1 MDSTEP
7 AETATPAMPDGG
19 TPPPG
24 GPPTRPRAKVRRR
37 TLLLAA
43 LGLTAGTVT
52 LAEIES
58 RANDDEPR
66 KRVFTVPD
74 GHARSVAF
82 SPDGK
87 TLVAGL
93 SGVRGT
99 GSTLRSWNVAK
110 GTSTTPWPDEVEEVT
125 KVAFS
130 PDGRTLAVAG
140 TLQTVLWNA
149 AKPTGVALPLPAL
162 DLAFSPDGK
171 TLATGG
177 RDGAA
182 RLWDLATGTVTDTL
196 TTEGMTVV
204 NTVAFRADG
213 YALATGSEDLT
224 GSQVRLWDL
233 QTLLSPTV
241 DATLEAPHWQGF
253 KPVAFPSAA
262 YPYLMATGGD
272 DGIVRVWDSVSGSLE
287 ATRTGHTGPVTA
299 VAFSPDGDTLA
310 TGSED
315 RTVRL
320 WDTSTL
326 DVVPVDILTGH
337 TGGVTSVAFSP
348 DGRTVASAS
357 LDRTVRLWPNR

>member
-7 AETATPAMPDGG
+7 AETDTPATPAGG

-52 LAEIES
+52 FAEIES
-58 RANDDEPR
+58 RASDDDPR
-66 KRVFTVPD
+66 ERVFTVPD

-82 SPDGK
+82 SPDGR

-110 GTSTTPWPDEVEEVT
+110 GISTTPWPDEVEEVT

-140 TLQTVLWNA
+140 TLQVALWNA
-149 AKPTGVALPLPAL
+149 AKPTGVALPLSAL
-162 DLAFSPDGK
+162 DLAFSPDGR

-196 TTEGMTVV
+196 TAKGMTVV
-204 NTVAFRADG
+204 NTVAFRSDG

-224 GSQVRLWDL
+224 DSQVRLWDL
-233 QTLLSPTV
+233 QALFSPTV

-253 KPVAFPSAA
+253 KPVAFQPVT
-262 YPYLMATGGD
+262 YLMATGGD
-272 DGIVRVWDSVSGSLE
+272 DGIVRVWDSVSGTLQF
-287 ATRTGHTGPVTA
+287 TRTGHTGPVTA

-337 TGGVTSVAFSP
+337 TDEVTSVAFSP
-348 DGRTVASAS
+348 HGRTVASAS
-357 LDRTVRLWPNR
+357 LDSTVRLWPIP